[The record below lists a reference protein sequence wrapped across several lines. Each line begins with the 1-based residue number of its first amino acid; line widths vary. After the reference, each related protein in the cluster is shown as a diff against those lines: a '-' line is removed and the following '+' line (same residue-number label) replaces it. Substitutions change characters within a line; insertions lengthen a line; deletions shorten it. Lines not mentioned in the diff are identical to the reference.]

1 MAMVRAFSSFIAIA
15 ATALWWLDGWRPFR
29 VQFALN
35 PINLLRRFVGFNW
48 LRLAKTYAD
57 EKSCSNQD
65 PELPSPVG

>member
-1 MAMVRAFSSFIAIA
+1 MAMVRAFSSFIPIA

-35 PINLLRRFVGFNW
+35 PINLLCGFIGFHW

-57 EKSCSNQD
+57 EK
-65 PELPSPVG
+65 